1 MKERA
6 GTLRLRRRK
15 SSPAMALRVLFV
27 VGAAVAIVACDKSG
41 PSPAPAPSTMPD
53 QSAVTSSAP
62 AAADT
67 PAPMAQPAAGRLEQR
82 INMHD
87 AYEPDTFNAAIGP
100 GTCSRNGGVKFDQF
114 IAMLTRLGV
123 AGPWNFAPTNASGH
137 AGETLIAFNQG
148 GEEHTFTEVE
158 EFGGGIVP
166 LLNDLSH
173 NPTVA
178 PECAALDDDD
188 FVPPGG
194 TYREEEPLEAGETAK
209 FQCCIHPWMR
219 LEVQVSH

>member
-1 MKERA
+1 
-6 GTLRLRRRK
+6 
-15 SSPAMALRVLFV
+15 MAFRVLFV

-53 QSAVTSSAP
+53 QSAVTSSAASPVDAP
-62 AAADT
+62 AAMAHS
-67 PAPMAQPAAGRLEQR
+67 APGKLEQR

-87 AYEPDTFNAAIGP
+87 ACDGETFNAMLGA
-100 GTCSRNGGVKFDQF
+100 GTCNRNGGVKFDQF
-114 IAMLTRLGV
+114 IAMLTKHGV
-123 AGPWNFAPTNASGH
+123 AGPWNFAPKNASGH

-166 LLNDLSH
+166 VLNDLSH

-178 PECAALDDDD
+178 PECAALVPGSDD

-194 TYREEEPLEAGETAK
+194 TYREEEPLQAGETAR